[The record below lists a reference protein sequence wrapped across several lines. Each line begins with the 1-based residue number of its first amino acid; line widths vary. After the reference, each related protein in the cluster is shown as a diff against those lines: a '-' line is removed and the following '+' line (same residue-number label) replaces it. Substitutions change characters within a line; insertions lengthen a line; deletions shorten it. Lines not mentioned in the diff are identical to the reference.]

1 MVFGFRPHTPLNL
14 HSLTLHARPSEA
26 ALDFS
31 SYMKNIHEE
40 VKQRLSLS
48 TEAYS
53 TAVNT
58 RRKDRQ
64 FQVGDTV
71 LICLKPE
78 LFPPRSFNKLHAQR
92 AGPFKVVKKLGPNA
106 YVIELP
112 ADYGISPIFN
122 IEDLTQFHGPEGPL
136 PATSDLT
143 TQQDAVIHV
152 PKNTTPRDEIVLIL
166 DHQFV
171 TIRRGGYYKFLV
183 QWKNCPQSDSVWLQA
198 SELH

>member
-1 MVFGFRPHTPLNL
+1 M
-14 HSLTLHARPSEA
+14 
-26 ALDFS
+26 
-31 SYMKNIHEE
+31 
-40 VKQRLSLS
+40 
-48 TEAYS
+48 
-53 TAVNT
+53 
-58 RRKDRQ
+58 
-64 FQVGDTV
+64 
-71 LICLKPE
+71 
-78 LFPPRSFNKLHAQR
+78 
-92 AGPFKVVKKLGPNA
+92 VKKLGPNA

-122 IEDLTQFHGPEGPL
+122 IEDLTQFHGPKKPV

>member
-1 MVFGFRPHTPLNL
+1 MVFGFRPHTPLSL

-53 TAVNT
+53 TATNT

-71 LICLKPE
+71 LIYLKPE
-78 LFPPRSFNKLHAQR
+78 RFSALFSTLKISLNFMARKNQCQQPR
-92 AGPFKVVKKLGPNA
+92 
-106 YVIELP
+106 I
-112 ADYGISPIFN
+112 
-122 IEDLTQFHGPEGPL
+122 
-136 PATSDLT
+136 
-143 TQQDAVIHV
+143 
-152 PKNTTPRDEIVLIL
+152 
-166 DHQFV
+166 
-171 TIRRGGYYKFLV
+171 
-183 QWKNCPQSDSVWLQA
+183 
-198 SELH
+198 